1 MITKCLFPA
10 AGYGTRFLP
19 ATKAMAKEMLPILT
33 KPLIQY
39 GVEEAMEAGCD
50 VMAVITGRGKRAITD
65 HFDIS
70 YELEHQIK
78 GTPKEALLD
87 DIRKLMDNC
96 TFTYTRQNEMKGLG
110 DAIYKG
116 KVLVGDQ
123 DPFAVILADD
133 LCVNPDG
140 DGILKQMVTLYN
152 KYKCCI
158 VATMEVPIEE
168 VHKYGVIEGN
178 QIEEGVYMVSNM
190 IEKPDSDKAPS
201 NLAVIGRYILTPDI
215 FRVIEQTKP
224 GKNGELQITDALCEQ
239 AQKGMVIAYQ
249 FQGKRFDCGSVD
261 GFVAATNYFYE
272 KEKTSNHLKN

>member
-1 MITKCLFPA
+1 MINKCLFPA

-39 GVEEAMEAGCD
+39 GVEEALEAGCN

-78 GTPKEALLD
+78 GTPKEEMLTE
-87 DIRKLMDNC
+87 IRKLINQC

-116 KVLVGDQ
+116 RVLVGDQ
-123 DPFAVILADD
+123 EPFAVILADD

-140 DGILKQMVTLYN
+140 DGVLKQMVELYN

-215 FRVIEQTKP
+215 FNVIEQTKP

-239 AQKGMVIAYQ
+239 AKKGMVIAYQ
-249 FQGKRFDCGSVD
+249 FKGKRFDCGSVD
-261 GFVAATNYFYE
+261 GFVEATNYFYAQS
-272 KEKTSNHLKN
+272 KH

>member
-1 MITKCLFPA
+1 MITKCIFPA

-19 ATKAMAKEMLPILT
+19 ATKAMAKEMLPILN

-50 VMAVITGRGKRAITD
+50 VMAVITGRGKRAIID

-70 YELEHQIK
+70 YELEHQIQ
-78 GTPKEALLD
+78 GTPKEELLV
-87 DIRKLMDNC
+87 DIRKLINEC

-123 DPFAVILADD
+123 NPFAVVLADD

-140 DGILKQMVTLYN
+140 DGVLKQMVDLYN

-158 VATMEVPIEE
+158 VATMEVPKED
-168 VHKYGVIEGN
+168 VSKYGIIEGKE
-178 QIEEGVYMVSNM
+178 IEEGVYMVSNM
-190 IEKPDSDKAPS
+190 VEKPDIQSAPS
-201 NLAVIGRYILTPDI
+201 NLAAIGRYILTPDI

-224 GKNGELQITDALCEQ
+224 GKNGELQITDALCQQ
-239 AQKGMVIAYQ
+239 AKKGMVIAYK

-261 GFVAATNYFYE
+261 GFVEATNYFYQ
-272 KEKTSNHLKN
+272 KSKA

>member
-19 ATKAMAKEMLPILT
+19 ATKAMPKEMLPILT

-39 GVEEAMEAGCD
+39 GVEEAMEAGCS

-78 GTPKEALLD
+78 GSSKEILLKE
-87 DIRKLMDNC
+87 IRTIIKNC

-133 LCVNPDG
+133 LCVNPQG
-140 DGILKQMVTLYN
+140 EGVLAQMITLYY

-158 VATMEVPIEE
+158 VAIMEVPQDE
-168 VHKYGVIEGN
+168 VDKYGVIEGN
-178 QIEEGVYMVSNM
+178 QIEDGVYMVSNM
-190 IEKPDSDKAPS
+190 VEKPDRDKAPS

-215 FRVIEQTKP
+215 FSVIEKTKI
-224 GKNGELQITDALCEQ
+224 GKNGELQITDALCDQ
-239 AQKGMVIAYQ
+239 AKKGMVIAYK
-249 FQGKRFDCGSVD
+249 FKGKRFDCGSVD
-261 GFVAATNYFYE
+261 GFVEATNYFYE
-272 KEKTSNHLKN
+272 QG

>member
-1 MITKCLFPA
+1 MIKNCLFPA

-19 ATKAMAKEMLPILT
+19 ATKAMPKEMLPVLT

-39 GVEEAMEAGCD
+39 GVEEAIEAGCD
-50 VMAVITGRGKRAITD
+50 IMSVITGRGKRAITD

-78 GTPKEALLD
+78 GSSKEALLE
-87 DIRKLMDNC
+87 DIRNIIETC

-116 KVLVGDQ
+116 KVLVGTQ
-123 DPFAVILADD
+123 EPFAVILADD

-140 DGILKQMVTLYN
+140 EGVLKQMVDLYE

-158 VATMEVPIEE
+158 VATMEVPMEE

-178 QIEEGVYMVSNM
+178 MIEDDIYMVSNM
-190 IEKPDSDKAPS
+190 VEKPDNDKAPT

-215 FRVIEQTKP
+215 FKVIENTKP
-224 GKNGELQITDALCEQ
+224 GKNGELQITDALCDQ
-239 AQKGMVIAYQ
+239 AKNGMVIAYK
-249 FQGKRFDCGSVD
+249 FKGKRFDCGSVD
-261 GFVAATNYFYE
+261 GFVEATNYFYE
-272 KEKTSNHLKN
+272 QTQK